1 MKIACQHAPYSKFA
15 IRNSVDLDDKLL
27 IGCWHKFKQNKNKYD
42 LKSIIHTNF
51 GKRNGTS
58 SATGKGLYNQT
69 QFSTREGWE
78 IEYSFTLNTI
88 NVENPQIFSKHC
100 IVNFIS
106 ALIHNDNFHCNM
118 SPT

>member
-42 LKSIIHTNF
+42 LKSISHTNF
-51 GKRNGTS
+51 RKRSGTS
-58 SATGKGLYNQT
+58 IATEKGLYKQT
-69 QFSTREGWE
+69 QFSTGEGWE
-78 IEYSFTLNTI
+78 IEYSLTLKKI
-88 NVENPQIFSKHC
+88 NFENSQIFSRHC

-106 ALIHNDNFHCNM
+106 VLIHNDNFHCNM
-118 SPT
+118 SAT